1 MSQHPR
7 TSTCRA
13 RLAQGAPKK
22 GGLCR
27 GEKKAEMER
36 MAGSGPEKRKEP
48 TGKEEGRGKGVKES
62 NKR

>member
-1 MSQHPR
+1 M
-7 TSTCRA
+7 
-13 RLAQGAPKK
+13 AQGAPKK